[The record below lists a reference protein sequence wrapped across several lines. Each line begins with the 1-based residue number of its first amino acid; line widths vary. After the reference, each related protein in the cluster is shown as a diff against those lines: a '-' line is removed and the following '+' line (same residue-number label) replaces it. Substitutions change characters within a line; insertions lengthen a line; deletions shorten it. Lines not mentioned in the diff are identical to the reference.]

1 MNIENLYF
9 PAGKIKSVFFDAA
22 GTLFDVK
29 DSVGEIYSSFAR
41 QYGAD
46 PNPQMIQADF
56 VRYFSQQPPLAFER
70 GMADI
75 RRNELERNWW
85 RLIVESVF
93 AGHPIRQFDQ
103 FFDELF
109 EYFRTGDA
117 WRLYDDVLPTLL
129 KLKKNGIGLGVISNF
144 DSRLPD
150 LLSNLGIFDLFDS
163 VHISSCEGAAK
174 PDPVIFISALGFHK
188 IKPEEAIHVG
198 DSLREDFEGA
208 QSAGLS
214 AVLIDRIGQNKSNYC
229 ITRLDELMN
238 S

>member
-56 VRYFSQQPPLAFER
+56 VRYFSLQPPLAFER

-75 RRNELERNWW
+75 RRKELERNWW

-93 AGHPIRQFDQ
+93 AGQPIRQFDK

-144 DSRLPD
+144 DSRLTD

-174 PDPVIFISALGFHK
+174 PDPMIFASALGSHK

>member
-56 VRYFSQQPPLAFER
+56 VRYFSQQPPLAFEK
-70 GMADI
+70 GLADHL
-75 RRNELERNWW
+75 RTELERNWW
-85 RLIVESVF
+85 RLIVENVF
-93 AGHPIRQFDQ
+93 AGQPIRQFDQ
-103 FFDELF
+103 FFNELF

-117 WRLYDDVLPTLL
+117 WRLYDDVHPTLH
-129 KLKKNGIGLGVISNF
+129 KLKNNGIGLGVISNF
-144 DSRLPD
+144 DSRLTD

-174 PDPVIFISALGFHK
+174 PDPKIFASALGFHK

-238 S
+238 

>member
-29 DSVGEIYSSFAR
+29 GSVGEIYSTLAAK
-41 QYGAD
+41 YGAD
-46 PNPQMIQADF
+46 PNPDKIQSDF
-56 VRYFSQQPPLAFER
+56 VRFFRLQPPLAFEK
-70 GMADI
+70 GLADHL
-75 RRNELERNWW
+75 RTELERKWW
-85 RLIVESVF
+85 RLIVENVF
-93 AGHPIRQFDQ
+93 AGQPIRQFDQ
-103 FFDELF
+103 FFNELF
-109 EYFRTGDA
+109 EYFRNGDA
-117 WRLYDDVLPTLL
+117 WRLYDDVLPTLH
-129 KLKKNGIGLGVISNF
+129 KLKNNGIGLGVISNF

-174 PDPVIFISALGFHK
+174 PDPKIFVSALGFHN

-238 S
+238 

>member
-29 DSVGEIYSSFAR
+29 GSVGEIYSTLAAK
-41 QYGAD
+41 YGAD
-46 PNPQMIQADF
+46 PNPDKIQSDF
-56 VRYFSQQPPLAFER
+56 VRYFRLQPPLAFEK
-70 GMADI
+70 GLADHL
-75 RRNELERNWW
+75 RTELERNWW
-85 RLIVESVF
+85 RLIVENVF
-93 AGHPIRQFDQ
+93 AGQPIRQFDQ
-103 FFDELF
+103 FFNELF
-109 EYFRTGDA
+109 EYFRNGDA
-117 WRLYDDVLPTLL
+117 WRLYDDVLPTLH
-129 KLKKNGIGLGVISNF
+129 KLKNNGIGLGVISNF
-144 DSRLPD
+144 DSRLTD

-174 PDPVIFISALGFHK
+174 PDPKIFASALGFHK

-198 DSLREDFEGA
+198 DSQREDFEGA

-238 S
+238 